1 MTIAYLDHVNIR
13 TGRLAEMRRFYRDVV
28 GLEEGPR
35 PGFGFG
41 GAWLY
46 CGGKAAVHLVEV
58 ERTPEG
64 REPRIEHFAFRANDL
79 AQFLERLSETGV
91 AHTSNDIADAG
102 IRQINIHDPD
112 GNHIE
117 IQFALEESAED
128 RG

>member
-1 MTIAYLDHVNIR
+1 MAIAYLDHVNIR
-13 TGRLAEMRRFYRDVV
+13 TGQLGEMRRFYRDVV

-35 PGFGFG
+35 PSFGFD

-46 CGGKAAVHLVEV
+46 CGGRAAVHLVAV

-64 REPRIEHFAFRANDL
+64 REPRIEHFAFRANGL
-79 AQFLERLSETGV
+79 QPFLDVLSKNGV
-91 AHTSNDIADAG
+91 THTSNLVADVG

-117 IQFALEESAED
+117 IQFAAEEAAD
-128 RG
+128 NG